1 MQVLALHPDVVVAR
15 RARGQTT
22 CTLVHPGGELFVVDS
37 PVYQEELESLPQVV
51 QQLGWNLSGL
61 LATHADW
68 DHLLG
73 RLAFPNAALG
83 VAETTSARLRA
94 NPGEAQRKLRDHDA
108 EDYVERPRPLSLGDV
123 QTLPVPGRLD
133 IGEQELEL
141 LPTGGHT
148 QDGMALWIGWA
159 DVLVTGDYVS
169 PVELPVVGHSLSAY
183 RATLMLLQ
191 PYVERAAWVVP
202 GHGGPI
208 EGERALALLREDLA
222 YLTALEADGAAA
234 ALPLARRSAAMKRI
248 HAENVAALAA

>member
-15 RARGQTT
+15 SARWQTT
-22 CTLVHPGGELFVVDS
+22 CTLVHHDGELFVVDS
-37 PVYQEELESLPQVV
+37 PVYQEELDSLPQVV

-61 LATHADW
+61 LATHGDW

-73 RLAFPNAALG
+73 RLAFPKAALG

-94 NPGEAQRKLRDHDA
+94 APGEAQRKLRDHDA

-123 QTLPVPGRLD
+123 QALPVPGRLD

-148 QDGMALWIGWA
+148 QDGMAIWIPWA
-159 DVLVTGDYVS
+159 DVLVAGDHLS
-169 PVELPVVGHSLSAY
+169 PVEIPMVGHSLSAY
-183 RATLMLLQ
+183 RATLTLLR
-191 PYVERAAWVVP
+191 PYVEKASWVVP

-208 EGERALALLREDLA
+208 EGERALAILREDLA
-222 YLTALEADGAAA
+222 YLAALEADGEAA

-248 HAENVAALAA
+248 HGENVAKLAR